1 MKRYFY
7 NKGKYYLFILI
18 IIIFLGIA
26 IGTNYII
33 DLKKGFTIDNEVETI
48 YKNNYKME
56 INYPVFNNK
65 KVNNEISSTINNEK
79 EKFLKT
85 IDEDANYENELN
97 VNYSYSVKDKV
108 YSVHLRTYSY
118 TGEES
123 NYYRSD
129 KIIYFDQEKNKE
141 LNLDDLIIDD
151 KFYNVVKNECIN
163 FLNKQDNFEL
173 YDKEQFNE
181 VIENKDS
188 YTLIIFSEYKIYVI
202 FTPHTISPYDGEIS
216 VAIDYDSLK
225 KYLNADYFTSL
236 ETKNDKEKDTETSK
250 EVSRIRDSKQF
261 EGKKLV
267 AITFDDGPAYSK
279 TETLL
284 TELEKRDARVSFFL
298 LGELAIKQTDL
309 VKKAY
314 DGGHTIGSHTYDHK
328 NLKKLDEEQLNYEIN
343 YTNEI
348 LSNIIGE
355 DIKFIR
361 PPYGSYNNEILEATD
376 MSFILWSCDTED
388 WKLRDA
394 DKVAQY
400 MVDNVQDGDIVL
412 LHDIHQ
418 ESVDGVIKGIDLL
431 KEQGYE
437 FVSLEE
443 LIAYR
448 NVDLKTHTAYRYF
461 RSSANNEEVLDKKDD
476 KTPIEDIVATKNID
490 DVSLEIS

>member
-1 MKRYFY
+1 MKRYF
-7 NKGKYYLFILI
+7 NNNGKYYLFILI
-18 IIIFLGIA
+18 IIILLGIT
-26 IGTNYII
+26 IGTSYILN
-33 DLKKGFTIDNEVETI
+33 LKKGFTIDNKVETI

-97 VNYSYSVKDKV
+97 VNYSYSIKDRV

-123 NYYRSD
+123 NYYRND
-129 KIIYFDQEKNKE
+129 KILYFDQDKNKE
-141 LNLDDLIIDD
+141 LDIKDLILDDE
-151 KFYNVVKNECIN
+151 FYNVIKDECVS
-163 FLNKQDNFEL
+163 FLNKQNNFEL

-181 VIENKDS
+181 AIENKDN
-188 YTLIIFSEYKIYVI
+188 YNLIIFSEYKIYVI
-202 FTPHTISPYDGEIS
+202 FTPHTVSPYDGEIS
-216 VAIDYDSLK
+216 VAINYDNLK
-225 KYLNADYFTSL
+225 EYLNTDYFTSL
-236 ETKNDKEKDTETSK
+236 GNKNNKEKDTETSK
-250 EVSRIRDSKQF
+250 EVNRIRDYKQF

-267 AITFDDGPAYSK
+267 AITFDDGPAYNK

-284 TELEKRDARVSFFL
+284 TEFEKRDVRVSFFL

-309 VKKAY
+309 VKRAY
-314 DGGHTIGSHTYDHK
+314 DAGHTIGSHTYDHK
-328 NLKKLDEEQLNYEIN
+328 NLKKLDEEQLSYEIN

-361 PPYGSYNNEILEATD
+361 PPYGAYNEEILEATD

-394 DKVAQY
+394 DKIAQY

-418 ESVDGVIKGIDLL
+418 ETVDGVIKGIDLL

-448 NVDLKTHTAYRYF
+448 NVDLQTHTAYRHF
-461 RSSANNEEVLDKKDD
+461 RINSDNEEDIEEEEVE
-476 KTPIEDIVATKNID
+476 TPIEDIVATKNID
-490 DVSLEIS
+490 AVSAEIS